1 MPATHSRIRLIL
13 ILGALAAFGPLA
25 TDMYLPSFPTLARA
39 FSADAAAVQ
48 GTLATYFVGLAIGQ
62 AVWGPISDRYG
73 RKAPLLLG
81 VALFVAASAACALT
95 TSIEGLW
102 LARFI
107 QAIGG
112 CVGMV
117 LGRAAVRDVY
127 VGADAAHFYSRLL
140 IVLGMAPIIAP
151 FFGGQILVLFGWRAI
166 FWTLGLF
173 GIACFLAV
181 WLSLPETLPPSRR
194 ADGGIGT
201 VLRGYGKF
209 LRDWRFL
216 GVVLPS
222 NFAFAGMFAYIA
234 GSPFVFI
241 ELYGVSPQHF
251 GLLFGFNAIGI
262 VIASQINAWL
272 VRRLGPAPL
281 LRIALL
287 VYSAAAI
294 ALLVAA
300 LTKAGLVALAA
311 PLFFAVAMMGV
322 VPPNSMALALEPYPR
337 AAGSASALSGAMQF
351 SVGAPVVALL
361 GLLHDGSA
369 LPMAMV
375 VLGCALVG
383 IAINFAATPDA
394 REPRRT

>member
-1 MPATHSRIRLIL
+1 MPTKRHRLRLIL

-25 TDMYLPSFPTLARA
+25 TDMYLPSFPTLAGA
-39 FSADAAAVQ
+39 FSTDAAAVQ

-73 RKAPLLLG
+73 RKGPLLFG
-81 VALFVAASAACALT
+81 IAVFVAASAACALAP
-95 TSIEGLW
+95 SIESLW
-102 LARFI
+102 LTRFI
-107 QAIGG
+107 QAFGG
-112 CVGMV
+112 CVGMAV
-117 LGRAAVRDVY
+117 GRAAVRDVY

-166 FWTLGLF
+166 FWALGLF
-173 GIACFLAV
+173 GIACFVAV
-181 WLSLPETLPPSRR
+181 GLQLPETLPLAKR
-194 ADGGIGT
+194 AGGGVRT
-201 VLRGYGKF
+201 VFHQYGRLF
-209 LRDWRFL
+209 RDWRFL
-216 GVVLPS
+216 AITLQS

-241 ELYGVSPQHF
+241 QLYGVSPEHF

-272 VRRLGPAPL
+272 VHRFGPALL

-287 VYSAAAI
+287 VYFAAAI
-294 ALLVAA
+294 ALLAAA
-300 LTKAGLVALAA
+300 LTNAGLAAVAA

-322 VPPNSMALALEPYPR
+322 VPPNAMALALEPYPR
-337 AAGSASALSGAMQF
+337 AAGSASALGGAMQF

-369 LPMAMV
+369 LPMAMIV
-375 VLGCALVG
+375 IACALVAL
-383 IAINFAATPDA
+383 AINLAAA
-394 REPRRT
+394 RGGHASGQA